1 MRLVRN
7 GQLDENDAMARKAPA
22 RSSRQ
27 RSRTHRVAMLAYQN
41 AQILDVTGPIAIFA
55 CAARQLRDHHRVR
68 QPAYEIDLIAPTAG
82 PIETSGGLSLNVD
95 SSYQYSRPADT
106 LLIAG
111 GFGYA
116 RAMHDTALVAWI
128 RRQAQRVDRIG
139 SICTGAMLL
148 AAAGLLDGK
157 RATTH
162 WAYCSRLAAL
172 APRAQIEP
180 DAIYVRTGRLYTSAG
195 VTAGMDMAL
204 AMVEEDWGKT
214 VSLAVA
220 QELVMYLRRPGG
232 QSQFSRH
239 LQAEAREDSLGQL
252 QLWMLEHLDQN
263 LSVEQLAARANL
275 SVRHF
280 ARKFTASTGVA
291 PMAFV
296 MRGRVEE
303 ARRLIESGAVHL
315 KSVARRSGF
324 NDEQGLRRAFLRL
337 LGVTPH
343 DYRLRFTRDSIF

>member
-1 MRLVRN
+1 MA
-7 GQLDENDAMARKAPA
+7 ENDAMAKNAL
-22 RSSRQ
+22 SHSERQ
-27 RSRTHRVAMLAYQN
+27 RSRPHRVAMLVYPN
-41 AQILDVTGPIAIFA
+41 VQILDVTGPLEVFA
-55 CAARQLRDHHRVR
+55 RTARWLQEHGRVR
-68 QPAYEIDLIAPTAG
+68 QSAYEISLIAPTAG
-82 PIETSGGLSLNVD
+82 LVVSSGGLALNVE
-95 SSYQYSRPADT
+95 SSYRQARSADT
-106 LLIAG
+106 LLISG
-111 GFGYA
+111 GLGYVNV
-116 RAMHDTALVAWI
+116 MKDEALLDWI
-128 RRQAQRVDRIG
+128 RGQARRVDRIG

-180 DAIYVRTGRLYTSAG
+180 DALYVRTGHLYTSAG

-204 AMVEEDWGKT
+204 AMVEEDWGKS

-239 LQAEAREDSLGQL
+239 LQAEAREDRFGRL
-252 QLWMLEHLDQN
+252 QLWMLEHIDKN
-263 LSVEQLAARANL
+263 LSVDQLAAHANL

-280 ARKFTASTGVA
+280 AREFTAHSGVA
-291 PMAFV
+291 PAAFV
-296 MRGRVEE
+296 MRIRVEE
-303 ARRLIESGAVHL
+303 ARRLIEAGTVQL
-315 KSVARRSGF
+315 KGVARRCGF
-324 NDEQGLRRAFLRL
+324 RDEQGLRRAFLRL

-343 DYRLRFTRDSIF
+343 DYRLRFTRESIH

>member
-1 MRLVRN
+1 
-7 GQLDENDAMARKAPA
+7 
-22 RSSRQ
+22 
-27 RSRTHRVAMLAYQN
+27 MLAYPGV
-41 AQILDVTGPIAIFA
+41 QILDVTGPLEVFA
-55 CAARQLRDHHRVR
+55 RTARWLQEHGRARRL
-68 QPAYEIDLIAPTAG
+68 AYEIDLIAPTTG
-82 PIETSGGLSLNVD
+82 LVVTSGGLSLNVE
-95 SSYQYSRPADT
+95 SSYWQSRPADT
-106 LLIAG
+106 LLVG
-111 GFGYA
+111 GGLGYA
-116 RAMHDTALVAWI
+116 NAMQDAAMLDWI

-172 APRAQIEP
+172 APKAQIDP
-180 DAIYVRTGRLYTSAG
+180 DALYVRTGQLYTSAG

-239 LQAEAREDSLGQL
+239 LQAEARDDRFGQL
-252 QLWMLEHLDQN
+252 QLWMLEHLDTN
-263 LSVEQLAARANL
+263 LSVEQLAAQANL

-280 ARKFTASTGVA
+280 AREFTTHVGITPA
-291 PMAFV
+291 AFV
-296 MRGRVEE
+296 MRIRVEE
-303 ARRLIESGAVHL
+303 ARRLIETGAVQL
-315 KSVARRSGF
+315 KGVARRCGF
-324 NDEQGLRRAFLRL
+324 TDEQGLRRAFLRL

-343 DYRLRFTRDSIF
+343 DYRQRFTRESPPGGRGCLKPC